1 MGNISYF
8 KNCCPQD
15 QEESRLEDGETAKEM
30 TASFAKMYNENVLP
44 KSESNSREKNLM
56 ESLYFL
62 KDSVLIGKGSGNPV
76 DKYKIE
82 ELIGKGEFSLV
93 YRATLKS
100 NGESRAFKVIKKD
113 EKNFKQSQELI
124 QEIKLLEETDNPYI
138 VKMYEFYDCPRA
150 ICLINEYL
158 KGGSIYDKLKKE
170 KKFSEFNTAII
181 IFQVLSALSFC
192 HSHKIIHRNLNLTNI
207 LIDIKDPHFT
217 HIKIIDFSTSAKM
230 VKGSEMEESKSN
242 IKFTA
247 PEVLKGK
254 YNETRDIWSVGV
266 IMYIL
271 LTGIYPFDGK
281 DILKIKAEIELC
293 NVNYNNENLKKCS
306 NECIDLLK
314 ELLNKDKNR
323 ISAQNAIKH
332 IWFKNL
338 NVKERLT
345 FLPFEKIKKVLE
357 QIMKFKPKKTLQ
369 KLCLAYLVRNFNDES
384 VNDASNLYLQID
396 YNNDGSIDENE
407 FVMHLKEII
416 EKTGEKIDESY
427 LKKVFENIDIDK
439 SGTVEYSE
447 FVAAGVKKELILKE
461 ENLKESF
468 DFFDKNK
475 NGLINLEDLRVVF
488 MKFKGFSQDE
498 FNSIV
503 SDVDADENN
512 EIDFE
517 EYKNVMNNI
526 ME

>member
-338 NVKERLT
+338 NIKERLT

-475 NGLINLEDLRVVF
+475 NGLINLKDLRVVF

>member
-338 NVKERLT
+338 NIKERLT

>member
-338 NVKERLT
+338 NIKERLT

-461 ENLKESF
+461 QNLRESF

-498 FNSIV
+498 FSSIV

>member
-207 LIDIKDPHFT
+207 LIDIKDPNFT

-338 NVKERLT
+338 NIKERLT

>member
-338 NVKERLT
+338 NIKERLT

-498 FNSIV
+498 FNDIV
-503 SDVDADENN
+503 NDVDVDENN

>member
-338 NVKERLT
+338 NIKERLT

-461 ENLKESF
+461 QNLRESF

-475 NGLINLEDLRVVF
+475 NGLINFEDLRVVF

>member
-8 KNCCPQD
+8 KNCCPQ
-15 QEESRLEDGETAKEM
+15 EEEDTRLEDGETAKEM

-338 NVKERLT
+338 NIKERLT

>member
-1 MGNISYF
+1 MGNFNYLES
-8 KNCCPQD
+8 CCPQE
-15 QEESRLEDGETAKEM
+15 QKEESKIEGETAKEM
-30 TASFAKMYNENVLP
+30 TASFSEMYDINNLS
-44 KSESNSREKNLM
+44 KTNSNSREKNLM

-93 YRATLKS
+93 YKATLKS
-100 NGESRAFKVIKKD
+100 NGDLRAFKVIKKD
-113 EKNFKQSQELI
+113 ERNFHKSKELLK
-124 QEIKLLEETDNPYI
+124 EIELLEETDNPYI

-170 KKFSEFNTAII
+170 KKFSEFNTAIV

-192 HSHKIIHRNLNLTNI
+192 HSQKIIHRNLNLTNI
-207 LIDIKDPHFT
+207 LIDIQKDHFT

-230 VKGSEMEESKSN
+230 VKGAEMEESKSN
-242 IKFTA
+242 IKYTA
-247 PEVLKGK
+247 PEVLAGK

-281 DILKIKAEIELC
+281 DILKIKAQIELC
-293 NVNYNNENLKKCS
+293 NVNYNNENLQKCS
-306 NECIDLLK
+306 KECIDLLK

-323 ISAQNAIKH
+323 ISAQKAITH

-338 NVKERLT
+338 NIKERLT

-369 KLCLAYLVRNFNDES
+369 KLCLAYLVRNFDDES
-384 VNDASNLYLQID
+384 VDDASNVYLQID
-396 YNNDGSIDENE
+396 CNNDGKIDEKE
-407 FVMHLKEII
+407 FVIQLKSII
-416 EKTGEKIDESY
+416 EKTGEKIDENY

-447 FVAAGVKKELILKE
+447 FVAASVEKELILKE

-488 MKFKGFSQDE
+488 KKFKGFSQEE

-503 SDVDADENN
+503 SDVDVDENN

-517 EYKNVMNNI
+517 EYKNVMKSI

>member
-1 MGNISYF
+1 MGNFNYLES
-8 KNCCPQD
+8 CCPQE
-15 QEESRLEDGETAKEM
+15 QKEESKIEGETAKEM
-30 TASFAKMYNENVLP
+30 TASFSEMYDINNLS
-44 KSESNSREKNLM
+44 KTNSNSREKNPM

-93 YRATLKS
+93 YKATLKS
-100 NGESRAFKVIKKD
+100 NGDLRAFKVIKKD
-113 EKNFKQSQELI
+113 EKNFHKSKELLK
-124 QEIKLLEETDNPYI
+124 EIELLEETDNPYI

-158 KGGSIYDKLKKE
+158 NGGSIYDKLKKE
-170 KKFSEFNTAII
+170 KTFSEFNTAII
-181 IFQVLSALSFC
+181 IFQILSALSFC
-192 HSHKIIHRNLNLTNI
+192 HSQKIIHRNLTLSNI
-207 LIDIKDPHFT
+207 LIDIQNDHFI

-230 VKGSEMEESKSN
+230 VKGVEMEESKSN
-242 IKFTA
+242 IKYTA

-271 LTGIYPFDGK
+271 LTGVYPFDGK

-293 NVNYNNENLKKCS
+293 NVNYKNENLLKCS
-306 NECIDLLK
+306 KECIDLLK

-323 ISAQNAIKH
+323 ISAQKAINH

-338 NVKERLT
+338 NIKERLT
-345 FLPFEKIKKVLE
+345 FLPYDKIKKVLE

-369 KLCLAYLVRNFNDES
+369 KLCLAYLVRNFEHES
-384 VNDASNLYLQID
+384 VDEASNLYLQID
-396 YNNDGSIDENE
+396 YNNDGKIEKNE
-407 FVMHLKEII
+407 FVKHLKEII
-416 EKTGEKIDESY
+416 EKTGEIIDENY
-427 LKKVFENIDIDK
+427 LKKIFDNIDIDK
-439 SGTVEYSE
+439 SGTVEYYE
-447 FVAAGVKKELILKE
+447 FVAAGVDKELILND
-461 ENLKESF
+461 ENIKESF
-468 DFFDKNK
+468 EFFDKNK

-498 FNSIV
+498 FNDIV
-503 SDVDADENN
+503 NDVDVDENN

-517 EYKNVMNNI
+517 EYKNVMKSI

>member
-76 DKYKIE
+76 EKYKIE

-338 NVKERLT
+338 NIKERLT

>member
-338 NVKERLT
+338 NIKERLT

-488 MKFKGFSQDE
+488 MKFKGFSQEE

-503 SDVDADENN
+503 SDVDVDENN

-517 EYKNVMNNI
+517 EYKNVMKNI

>member
-1 MGNISYF
+1 MGNVSYF
-8 KNCCPQD
+8 KNCCPQ
-15 QEESRLEDGETAKEM
+15 EEEDTRLEDGETAKEM

-338 NVKERLT
+338 NIKERLT

-461 ENLKESF
+461 QNLRESF

>member
-44 KSESNSREKNLM
+44 QSENNSKELNPM

-62 KDSVLIGKGSGNPV
+62 KSSVLIGKGSGNPI

-82 ELIGKGEFSLV
+82 ELIGRGEFSLV
-93 YRATLKS
+93 YRVTLKS

-170 KKFSEFNTAII
+170 KTFSEFNTAII
-181 IFQVLSALSFC
+181 IFQILSALSFC

-338 NVKERLT
+338 NIKERLT
-345 FLPFEKIKKVLE
+345 FIPYEKIENVLE
-357 QIMKFKPKKTLQ
+357 RIMEFKPTKILQ
-369 KLCLAYLVRNFNDES
+369 KLVLAYLVRNFNDES

>member
-44 KSESNSREKNLM
+44 QSENNSKELNPM

-62 KDSVLIGKGSGNPV
+62 KSSVLIGKGSGNPI

-82 ELIGKGEFSLV
+82 ELIGRGEFSLV
-93 YRATLKS
+93 YRVTLKS

-113 EKNFKQSQELI
+113 EKNFKQSQELLREI
-124 QEIKLLEETDNPYI
+124 QLLEETDNPYI

-158 KGGSIYDKLKKE
+158 NGGSIYDKLKKE
-170 KKFSEFNTAII
+170 KTFSEFNTAII
-181 IFQVLSALSFC
+181 IFQILSALSFC
-192 HSHKIIHRNLNLTNI
+192 HSQKIIHRNLTLSNI
-207 LIDIKDPHFT
+207 LIDIQNDHFI

-230 VKGSEMEESKSN
+230 VKGVEMEESKSN
-242 IKFTA
+242 IKYTA

-271 LTGIYPFDGK
+271 LTGVYPFDGK

-293 NVNYNNENLKKCS
+293 NVNYKNENLLKCS
-306 NECIDLLK
+306 KECIDLLK

-323 ISAQNAIKH
+323 ISAQKAINH

-338 NVKERLT
+338 NIKERLT
-345 FLPFEKIKKVLE
+345 FLPYDKIKKVLE

-369 KLCLAYLVRNFNDES
+369 KLCLAYLVRNFEHES
-384 VNDASNLYLQID
+384 VDEASNLYLQID
-396 YNNDGSIDENE
+396 YNNDGKIEKNE
-407 FVMHLKEII
+407 FVKHLKEII
-416 EKTGEKIDESY
+416 EKTGEIIDENY
-427 LKKVFENIDIDK
+427 LKKIFDNIDIDK
-439 SGTVEYSE
+439 SGTVEYYE
-447 FVAAGVKKELILKE
+447 FVAAGVDKELILND
-461 ENLKESF
+461 ENIKESF
-468 DFFDKNK
+468 EFFDKNK

-498 FNSIV
+498 FNDIV
-503 SDVDADENN
+503 NDVDVDENN

-517 EYKNVMNNI
+517 EYKNVMKSI

>member
-15 QEESRLEDGETAKEM
+15 QEESRLEDGETAKEI

-338 NVKERLT
+338 NIKERLT

>member
-1 MGNISYF
+1 MDPQLYF
-8 KNCCPQD
+8 H
-15 QEESRLEDGETAKEM
+15 
-30 TASFAKMYNENVLP
+30 
-44 KSESNSREKNLM
+44 
-56 ESLYFL
+56 ESL
-62 KDSVLIGKGSGNPV
+62 LIGKLTGNPI
-76 DKYKIE
+76 DKYTID
-82 ELIGKGEFSLV
+82 ELIVKGRNNSLI
-93 YRATLKS
+93 YKATLKS
-100 NGESRAFKVIKKD
+100 NGEQRILKIIPKNKKNLQ
-113 EKNFKQSQELI
+113 KNQSLI
-124 QEIKLLEETDNPYI
+124 NEIELLEQIDNPYI
-138 VKMYEFYDCPRA
+138 IKLYEFYDCPKV
-150 ICLINEYL
+150 ICLVNEYC
-158 KGGSIYDKLKKE
+158 KGGNLNNRLILE
-170 KKFSEFNTAII
+170 RQFTEFTTAII
-181 IFQVLSALSFC
+181 IFQLLSALSFC
-192 HSHKIIHRNLNLTNI
+192 HSKNIIHRNLTLSHI
-207 LIDIKDPHFT
+207 LIDESKRDNYI
-217 HIKIIDFSTSAKM
+217 HIKIIDFSSSTKVIKGVDMGDSIGNLKYTS
-230 VKGSEMEESKSN
+230 
-242 IKFTA
+242 
-247 PEVLKGK
+247 PEVFEGK

-338 NVKERLT
+338 NIKERLT

>member
-338 NVKERLT
+338 NIKERLT

-461 ENLKESF
+461 QNLRESF